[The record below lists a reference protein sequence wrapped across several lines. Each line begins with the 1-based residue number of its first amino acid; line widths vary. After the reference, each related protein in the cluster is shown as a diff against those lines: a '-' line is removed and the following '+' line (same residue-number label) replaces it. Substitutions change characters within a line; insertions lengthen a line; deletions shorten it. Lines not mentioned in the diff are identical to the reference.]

1 MGSFTCCFLFQ
12 SHWVTNH
19 TADVNL
25 LYPYLQDI
33 GIDINK
39 LKVDMKSQAVA
50 DIMQKDAQDA
60 KVLKTQHSLLMVKC

>member
-1 MGSFTCCFLFQ
+1 M
-12 SHWVTNH
+12 
-19 TADVNL
+19 NL